1 MLNIKIKKG
10 LFELILNTLVEA
22 YNNAVEPRER
32 LSLVKQGTGKMTE
45 VMREIIVDTQE
56 LYVCVYNDK
65 HISVF
70 KRKYYSYCYS
80 NSACEARG
88 FTYSDLFSDAIGIFG
103 VAGPTTDIVTRKI
116 AEKWQPIGYSAFGFI
131 KPATVNMVKAVSYE
145 EVRTGLRNAKE
156 IGKFKPGKTTASEI
170 DEVLRLAPEYLGL
183 KYIGLPQEPNKTK

>member
-1 MLNIKIKKG
+1 MLNIKIKKE

-45 VMREIIVDTQE
+45 VKREIIVDTQE

-70 KRKYYSYCYS
+70 KRKYYSYWYY

-103 VAGPTTDIVTRKI
+103 VAGRTTDIVTRKI
-116 AEKWQPIGYSAFGFI
+116 TEKWQPIGYSAFEFI
-131 KPATVNMVKAVSYE
+131 KPATINMTKAVSFE
-145 EVRTGLRNAKE
+145 KVRSDLKNVGK
-156 IGKFKPGKTTASEI
+156 IGEFNPGQATTSEML
-170 DEVLRLAPEYLGL
+170 EVLELAPEYLGL
-183 KYIGLPQEPNKTK
+183 TQEQDKIKQKV